1 LLTRPSYNELL
12 KRINSKYQLVTVAAR
27 RAAQLVENANLARQ
41 GLIPKYRP
49 PQVDFFGKNFLTI
62 ALEEI
67 ALGKVEM
74 VRRPKKKAQTPE
86 MVFSS
91 GTDSLVEEDSSKE
104 ELAESQGEEKNSE
117 NLE

>member
-1 LLTRPSYNELL
+1 MLTKPSYNELL
-12 KRINSKYQLVTVAAR
+12 KNINSKYQLVTVAAK

-67 ALGKVEM
+67 ALGKVEL
-74 VRRPKKKAQTPE
+74 VRKPKKKEPAPVE
-86 MVFSS
+86 VSS
-91 GTDSLVEEDSSKE
+91 APDSLEDSGQESPEAFSE
-104 ELAESQGEEKNSE
+104 ETK
-117 NLE
+117 